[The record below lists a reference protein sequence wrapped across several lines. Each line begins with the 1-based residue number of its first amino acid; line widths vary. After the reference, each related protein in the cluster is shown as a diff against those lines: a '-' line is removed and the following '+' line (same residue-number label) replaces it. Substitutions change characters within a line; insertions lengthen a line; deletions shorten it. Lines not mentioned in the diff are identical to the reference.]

1 MATINSK
8 GQLSGTV
15 GSYSFRI
22 VNGKAIVQSKPGKN
36 NMKQTEATKSSASEF
51 GKANSTAKKIR
62 LALVPIIQNL
72 ADTKMYNRFAVKVHE
87 AVLGCTSLPKG
98 NRNFA
103 EGDLSLMA
111 NFQLNNNSPF
121 QKFASFSPEITLK
134 DLGQVQI
141 ALPEIIA
148 KDQIYFTENTTECTV
163 CFLVTALDKT
173 DYTESYSE
181 VFKFSIDNQNS
192 IIASQQWTT
201 PALAS
206 DQIIIISRAIF
217 YYQHIQHMGAT
228 VLNSKEMHPAEII
241 LFFKTGGV

>member
-15 GSYSFRI
+15 GAYSFRI
-22 VNGKAIVQSKPGKN
+22 VNGKAIVQSKPGRD

-62 LALVPIIQNL
+62 LALMPIIQNL
-72 ADTKMYNRFAVKVHE
+72 ADPKMHNRFAVKVHE

-98 NRNFA
+98 NRNFT
-103 EGDLSLMA
+103 EGDLSVMA
-111 NFQLNNNSPF
+111 NFQLNKNAPF
-121 QKFASFSPEITLK
+121 QKFASFSPEITL
-134 DLGQVQI
+134 DNLGQVQI

-148 KDQIYFTENTTECTV
+148 DDQIHFTENATQCTV
-163 CFLVTALDKT
+163 CFLVTALDKS

-181 VFKFSIDNQNS
+181 VFTFSVASQNS
-192 IIASQQWTT
+192 IIAPQQWITA
-201 PALAS
+201 ALAS
-206 DQIIIISRAIF
+206 DQIVIISRAIF

-228 VLNSKEMHPAEII
+228 ILNSKEMHPAEVVCV
-241 LFFKTGGV
+241 FKTAGL